1 MTGTSEIVKFP
12 CPFPLKVM
20 GLNTGTFETVIKEII
35 DRHLDP
41 DPVVYTTQPSKTG
54 KYLSITATFIAT
66 SREQIDELYRE
77 LNSHELVKMTL

>member
-1 MTGTSEIVKFP
+1 MPDNPDVFKFP

-20 GLNTGTFETVIKEII
+20 GLNTEFFETAIREII

-41 DPVVYTTQPSKTG
+41 DPVVYTSQLSKNG

-66 SREQIDELYRE
+66 SREQLDELYRE
-77 LNSHELVKMTL
+77 LNRHELVKMTL